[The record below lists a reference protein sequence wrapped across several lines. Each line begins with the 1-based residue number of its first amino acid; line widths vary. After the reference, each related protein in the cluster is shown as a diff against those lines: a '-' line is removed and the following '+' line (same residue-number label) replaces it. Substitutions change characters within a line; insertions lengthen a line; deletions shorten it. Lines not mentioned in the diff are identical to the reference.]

1 MENSNFNQGGQRYDA
16 IKHIDY
22 LIDTIKDATGVPFSD
37 KCSIER
43 NETINSLQIL
53 KNNLPGAVAQA
64 NDIVARAQ
72 DIISTARDK
81 NKKIIDDANR
91 MYAIKVN
98 DHEIT
103 KGAREEAAQII
114 ANAEAQA
121 EELRKN
127 AHLYVKQ
134 LLEGVN
140 DDLAACSAKLQTNL
154 KELDS
159 AIDGECGKRS
169 ETPRSPG
176 GLS

>member
-1 MENSNFNQGGQRYDA
+1 MGQGGQRYDA

-22 LIDTIKDATGVPFSD
+22 LIDTIRDASSVPFSD

-43 NETINSLQIL
+43 TETINSLQIL
-53 KNNLPGAVAQA
+53 KNNLPGAVAQS

-91 MYAIKVN
+91 MYAMKVN

-103 KGAREEAAQII
+103 KGAREEAAKII
-114 ANAEAQA
+114 ANAESQA

-134 LLEGVN
+134 LLEGV
-140 DDLAACSAKLQTNL
+140 DEMLGESLAKIQTNL
-154 KELDS
+154 KEIDTT
-159 AIDGECGKRS
+159 IDGE
-169 ETPRSPG
+169 
-176 GLS
+176 

>member
-1 MENSNFNQGGQRYDA
+1 MENSNIGQGGQRYDA

-22 LIDTIKDATGVPFSD
+22 LIDTIRDASSVPFSD

-43 NETINSLQIL
+43 TETINSLQIL
-53 KNNLPGAVAQA
+53 KNNLPGAVAQS

-91 MYAIKVN
+91 MYAMKVN

-103 KGAREEAAQII
+103 RGAREEAAKII
-114 ANAEAQA
+114 ANAEEQA

-140 DDLAACSAKLQTNL
+140 DMLGESLTKIQTNL
-154 KELDS
+154 KEIDTT
-159 AIDGECGKRS
+159 IDGD
-169 ETPRSPG
+169 
-176 GLS
+176 

>member
-22 LIDTIKDATGVPFSD
+22 LIDMVKDASSVPFSD

-43 NETINSLQIL
+43 TETINSLQIL
-53 KNNLPGAVAQA
+53 KNNLPQS

-72 DIISTARDK
+72 DIISTAREK

-91 MYAIKVN
+91 MYAMKVN

-103 KGAREEAAQII
+103 RGAREEAAQII

-121 EELRKN
+121 EELRRN
-127 AHLYVKQ
+127 AHIYVKS
-134 LLEGVN
+134 LLENVN
-140 DDLAACSAKLQTNL
+140 DTLSENMAKIQTNL
-154 KELDS
+154 SEINTTLD
-159 AIDGECGKRS
+159 
-169 ETPRSPG
+169 ETE
-176 GLS
+176 